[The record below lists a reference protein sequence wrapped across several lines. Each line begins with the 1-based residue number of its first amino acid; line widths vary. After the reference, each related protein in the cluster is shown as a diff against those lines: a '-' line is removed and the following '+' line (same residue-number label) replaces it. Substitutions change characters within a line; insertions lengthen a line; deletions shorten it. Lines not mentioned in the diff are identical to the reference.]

1 MQHKIRFVQSK
12 GSSREVRELSLSSD
26 RATLGRGTDQTIQI
40 NDRRIP
46 LQHSKLTFKAGTV
59 ELRANSGFNF
69 ALNDS
74 VARQAELI
82 PGDVVDISGH
92 QLRVLIEDDILVVE
106 IELSD
111 AQPEALRDRFTTR
124 LRQLNI
130 PMRAFSWVLFVLIL
144 SIGIIIPS
152 TGIFIG
158 MEPLRQSPL
167 PDDSIW
173 LAGPLHD
180 THAFLGDKCENCH
193 TVPFV
198 PAQEVDC
205 LNCHLSINHHFDTEL
220 LGRDYFIGDT
230 CQDCHREHNGPEAI
244 TRRDQPT
251 CTVCHEDLANAGYES
266 DLQTASDFLLNH
278 PAFMVSVLE
287 MQEDQHWL
295 LKRFDMWDDDLEEDS
310 NLKFPHDIHMD
321 PDGVMGQEDYVTM
334 ECTDCHGIE
343 KGGMRMKTVTME
355 QHCASCH
362 DLTFDPAS
370 PDRVVP
376 HGAPGDLVNLLRG
389 YYAYEYFQEN
399 AEPGSTTVQTAPTP
413 TRKARRP
420 GRRKQLI
427 SDFQMDAPI
436 HSGSKAAQ
444 EYVDK
449 RVNEA
454 ASMLFEQR
462 TCIICHEL
470 ERPSNS
476 GTNQNANI
484 DANNNAANIKVVPV
498 KLTPDW
504 MPMAEFSHD
513 SHQNMSCEGC
523 HDAAW
528 SDTATDVLMPDIG
541 TCRVC
546 HGGEHAEDKLQST
559 CISCHKFHLADQGP
573 MGILLAIDEEGN
585 LIDQFGNYV
594 DEEGNILPDLE
605 EDDQFIDETDEYSE
619 DNEDWQEQADSESSF
634 DSDSETGTTPEQ

>member
-1 MQHKIRFVQSK
+1 MQHKIRFVQLK
-12 GSSREVRELSLSSD
+12 GSGREVRELSLSTD

-46 LQHSKLTFKAGTV
+46 LKHSKLTFKNGKV
-59 ELRANSGFNF
+59 ELRANGSFTF
-69 ALNDS
+69 AVNDT
-74 VARQAELI
+74 ATGQAKLS

-92 QLRVLIEDDILVVE
+92 KLRVLVEDDAIVVE

-111 AQPEALRDRFTTR
+111 TQPEALRDRFTTR

-130 PMRAFSWVLFVLIL
+130 PIRTFSWVLFAAVL
-144 SIGIIIPS
+144 SIGVIIPS
-152 TGIFIG
+152 TGLIFG
-158 MEPLRQSPL
+158 MESLRQSPL
-167 PDDSIW
+167 PDDTVW
-173 LAGPLHD
+173 LAGRLHD
-180 THAFLGDKCENCH
+180 THVFLGDKCENCH

-205 LNCHLSINHHFDTEL
+205 LNCHLSINHHFDTEK
-220 LGRDYFIGDT
+220 LGRDYFVGDT

-251 CTVCHEDLANAGYES
+251 CTDCHEDLANAGYES
-266 DLQTASDFLLNH
+266 NLQTVSDFLNDH
-278 PAFMVSVLE
+278 PPFMVSVLE
-287 MQEDQHWL
+287 MQDDKNWL

-321 PDGVMGQEDYVTM
+321 PDGVMGEEDYVIM
-334 ECTDCHGIE
+334 ECTDCHGTE

-376 HGAPGDLVNLLRG
+376 HGNPADLVNLLRG
-389 YYAYEYFQEN
+389 YYAYEFFQEN
-399 AEPGSTTVQTAPTP
+399 AEPGSTSVQVAPIP

-420 GRRKQLI
+420 GKRKQLI
-427 SDFQMDAPI
+427 SDFQMNVPNQ
-436 HSGSKAAQ
+436 SGSKAAK

-449 RVNEA
+449 RVNQA

-462 TCIICHEL
+462 TCIVCHEL
-470 ERPSNS
+470 EMPSDS
-476 GTNQNANI
+476 ASKPGSA
-484 DANNNAANIKVVPV
+484 DAANIKVVPV
-498 KLTPDW
+498 RLTPDW

-513 SHQNMSCEGC
+513 SHQNMACEGC
-523 HDAAW
+523 HEAAW
-528 SDTATDVLMPDIG
+528 SDTATDVMMPDIG
-541 TCRVC
+541 TCRTC

-559 CISCHKFHLADQGP
+559 CISCHKFHLEQQGP
-573 MGILLAIDEEGN
+573 MGVMLGIDEDGN
-585 LIDQFGNYV
+585 LIDQMGNYV
-594 DEEGNILPDLE
+594 DEQGNILPPPEEGEWLE
-605 EDDQFIDETDEYSE
+605 DQPPSE
-619 DNEDWQEQADSESSF
+619 ASEENLEWQEVSPPDPDTREL
-634 DSDSETGTTPEQ
+634 PEE